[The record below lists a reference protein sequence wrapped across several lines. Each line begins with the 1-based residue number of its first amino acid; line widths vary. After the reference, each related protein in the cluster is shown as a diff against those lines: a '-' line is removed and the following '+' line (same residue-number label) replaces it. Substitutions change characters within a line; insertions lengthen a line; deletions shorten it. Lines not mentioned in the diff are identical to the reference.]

1 LAGCSLFISLPI
13 WQEGKDSV
21 DSNLLV
27 KFYADSVGRIG
38 QANGDKGD
46 SAQRTAS
53 FIVLQRALGRPD
65 SMPVSDVQL
74 INYYE
79 VAAGRFVRYPTGKEG
94 DRYKPWYGEPDNFT
108 RDQSVV
114 LQAAMI
120 MAGAKEAFKRL
131 WKARARRLLLHFNTV
146 SYDDQEPV
154 RKKFPDIP
162 NLVEIGQIIR
172 GFNLWG
178 LWPVLCIT
186 DLQNLIDVLGAR
198 KLQPYDSDNMLLP
211 VLIDNNT
218 NLATPISWLTK
229 KIYRLTDA
237 RERLLAYHAEG
248 PGKNGNAE
256 LGKLYVEAF
265 ERCL

>member
-1 LAGCSLFISLPI
+1 
-13 WQEGKDSV
+13 
-21 DSNLLV
+21 
-27 KFYADSVGRIG
+27 
-38 QANGDKGD
+38 
-46 SAQRTAS
+46 
-53 FIVLQRALGRPD
+53 
-65 SMPVSDVQL
+65 
-74 INYYE
+74 
-79 VAAGRFVRYPTGKEG
+79 
-94 DRYKPWYGEPDNFT
+94 
-108 RDQSVV
+108 
-114 LQAAMI
+114 MI
-120 MAGAKEAFKRL
+120 MSGAKVAFKRL

-146 SYDDQEPV
+146 SYDDQEPI

-178 LWPVLCIT
+178 LWPILCIT

-211 VLIDNNT
+211 ILITNNT
-218 NLATPISWLTK
+218 HLATPISWLAK
-229 KIYRLTDA
+229 KIYKMTDA

-248 PGKNGNAE
+248 PGKNGNVE